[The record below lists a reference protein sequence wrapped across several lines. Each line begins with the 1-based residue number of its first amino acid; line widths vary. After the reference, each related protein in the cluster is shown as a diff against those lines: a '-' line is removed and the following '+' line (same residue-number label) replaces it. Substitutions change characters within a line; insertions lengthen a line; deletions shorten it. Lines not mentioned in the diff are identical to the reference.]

1 MTPTWIENGR
11 VKRHGVY
18 VCRKRLI
25 FEATRYAEKLSAAN
39 FLHTERLCKEKEESG
54 VKKRQVWA
62 PVLCAALLMTALPG
76 TDQKARADGQ
86 DGPIE
91 EILLVKTQ
99 EEDAGLREVFRIHSD
114 EGEKS
119 EKINEDELKELGES
133 SDTAVLILGREKKEQ
148 ADSEEGGTTE
158 ETETEEAQKE
168 SEAEEAETE
177 DVPIS
182 KSQQQRIE
190 QVAETF
196 DKVVV
201 LFNNYRPYGLE
212 ILNEYASIQS
222 ITMIQAADE
231 EQLQNAAEA
240 LVEVVSAQ
248 ETAAKQPESEET
260 EAKQEEETAEETAK
274 EMEQTESNAETE
286 SEPVAEAET
295 EQEQNAAAAEEKVQE
310 EFQASR
316 QESERP
322 IGDVNGDGRVDSQDA
337 SALMGLVG
345 QEAED
350 GLTYGDVTGDGRIN
364 KRDVKELLKYITGEI
379 TGFETEEK

>member
-1 MTPTWIENGR
+1 M
-11 VKRHGVY
+11 
-18 VCRKRLI
+18 
-25 FEATRYAEKLSAAN
+25 
-39 FLHTERLCKEKEESG
+39 
-54 VKKRQVWA
+54 KKRQVWA
-62 PVLCAALLMTALPG
+62 PVLCAALLATALPG
-76 TDQKARADGQ
+76 TDQKARAGGQ

-99 EEDAGLREVFRIHSD
+99 EEDAGLKEVFRIHSN

-119 EKINEDELKELGES
+119 EKINEDELKELREN

-148 ADSEEGGTTE
+148 ADSEEGDVTE

-168 SEAEEAETE
+168 SEAEETE

-240 LVEVVSAQ
+240 LVEVISVQ

-260 EAKQEEETAEETAK
+260 EEKKEEETTEETAK
-274 EMEQTESNAETE
+274 KTEQTESNAETE
-286 SEPVAEAET
+286 SEPVAESET
-295 EQEQNAAAAEEKVQE
+295 EKENAAAAEEKGQE
-310 EFQASR
+310 ESKTSG

-322 IGDVNGDGRVDSQDA
+322 IGDVNGDGKVDSQDA

-350 GLTYGDVTGDGRIN
+350 ALLTYGDVTGDGRIN
-364 KRDVKELLKYITGEI
+364 KKDVKELLKYITGEI
-379 TGFETEEK
+379 TGFETEGK

>member
-1 MTPTWIENGR
+1 M
-11 VKRHGVY
+11 
-18 VCRKRLI
+18 
-25 FEATRYAEKLSAAN
+25 
-39 FLHTERLCKEKEESG
+39 
-54 VKKRQVWA
+54 KKRQVWA

-86 DGPIE
+86 DCPIE
-91 EILLVKTQ
+91 EILLVETQ

-158 ETETEEAQKE
+158 ETEQADSEEGGTTEETETEEAQKE

-201 LFNNYRPYGLE
+201 IFNNYRPYGLE

-364 KRDVKELLKYITGEI
+364 KKDVKELLKYITGEI